1 MFIQGHTGNYGR
13 LNMMVVEKL
22 LSRTTLIFY
31 TMIIVGKLVRS
42 TTMTVY
48 NKRVVTNPKVMAFFW
63 QNSDSIFDT
72 IYMNLVEVTKKFDY
86 GVLTTRIYY

>member
-1 MFIQGHTGNYGR
+1 
-13 LNMMVVEKL
+13 
-22 LSRTTLIFY
+22 
-31 TMIIVGKLVRS
+31 MIIVGKLVRS

-48 NKRVVTNPKVMAFFW
+48 NAKRVVTNPKVMAFFW

-86 GVLTTRIYY
+86 GVLTTRIYC